1 MELVI
6 TTEYISTSS
15 DKKPMPQD
23 DPCDDWSGLPPPK
36 PKEKP

>member
-1 MELVI
+1 M
-6 TTEYISTSS
+6 
-15 DKKPMPQD
+15 KQKPMEQPMPHD